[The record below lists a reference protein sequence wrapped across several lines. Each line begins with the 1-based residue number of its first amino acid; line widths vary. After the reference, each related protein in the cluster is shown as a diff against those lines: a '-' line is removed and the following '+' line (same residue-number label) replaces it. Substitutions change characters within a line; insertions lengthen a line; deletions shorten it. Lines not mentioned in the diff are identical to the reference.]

1 MNQTQTQK
9 DNLIHLDE
17 RPPEER
23 KRIAAAGGRAS
34 GRAKLRRKAG
44 RELVRAILSMKDL
57 DEKIKAEL
65 RKEGIVDADMTKEVA
80 MHIRQI
86 QKAIRTA
93 DTRAYAA
100 IMKAAGYTEDE
111 GVNINIA
118 SEEPPVIVFGDT
130 SKELPDQE
138 EGKA

>member
-1 MNQTQTQK
+1 MPNIE
-9 DNLIHLDE
+9 NLHPLNT
-17 RPPEER
+17 RSAEER
-23 KRIAAAGGRAS
+23 KRIASAGGRAS
-34 GRAKLRRKAG
+34 VRAKLRRKQG

-65 RKEGIVDADMTKEVA
+65 RKEGIVDADMTREVA

-111 GVNINIA
+111 GVSINIA

-130 SKELPDQE
+130 SQE
-138 EGKA
+138 KTDGGAGK

>member
-111 GVNINIA
+111 GVSINIA

-130 SKELPDQE
+130 SQE
-138 EGKA
+138 KTEWEAGNP

>member
-1 MNQTQTQK
+1 MPNQE
-9 DNLIHLDE
+9 NLIHLDE

-34 GRAKLRRKAG
+34 GRAKLRKKAG
-44 RELVRAILSMKDL
+44 RELVRAILSMKEQDGQIQ
-57 DEKIKAEL
+57 EEIRKA
-65 RKEGIVDADMTKEVA
+65 GIADADITKEVA
-80 MHIRQI
+80 MHVRQI
-86 QKAIRTA
+86 QKAIRKA
-93 DTRAYAA
+93 DTRAYHE

-130 SKELPDQE
+130 SQE
-138 EGKA
+138 KTDGEAGNP

>member
-130 SKELPDQE
+130 SKEKT
-138 EGKA
+138 EGEAVNP